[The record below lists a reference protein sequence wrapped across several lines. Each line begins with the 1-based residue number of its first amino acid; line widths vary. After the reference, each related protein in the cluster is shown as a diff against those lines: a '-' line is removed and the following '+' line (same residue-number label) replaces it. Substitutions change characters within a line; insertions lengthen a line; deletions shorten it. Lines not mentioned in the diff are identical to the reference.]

1 MQKHRPYPH
10 LALPLEATRSPVA
23 LNPPA
28 TEDYSPFE
36 FELGSAQDGLLDP
49 WDATPIATR
58 PASSLGVPPRSR
70 SRTRSAVDLVLPTMA
85 FPEPEI
91 YRSASQRSAFHPYHH
106 RSSRSD
112 SGHTLALEYE
122 DTDNGTSP
130 YSPSLTLPAD
140 EVESS
145 FPGLDSKVGMLT
157 RELSNMSLQSEEGLR
172 RFQTGELEEKDEEWH
187 FLIPSEAREALG
199 KREVQRQSVLFEII
213 KSERDY
219 VSDLNLIREV
229 FMESLASAS
238 PPIISDANRY
248 HNFTSTVFW
257 NLDRICARHEQMLA
271 ALFERQRDQHPL
283 VQSVADI
290 VLEAAFQFQTDYESY
305 IKHYPLAE
313 QRHRTELKYNKRYQ
327 EFTQQCSQDPRLRKR
342 DLITFLSRPVT
353 RLPRLNLMLEH
364 LHKLTDSDHPDA
376 EDLPVILSVLNDFLK
391 STQPGIEAAENKVK
405 FWDLCE
411 SLELDWYNESRSLI
425 HATTLVR
432 RSKSEMDWN
441 PWFDLYVALLDNFLL
456 ITKEEKR
463 AGGIIKRL
471 VVSRPIPLEYLRLGA
486 FDSPPESRKERAE
499 EGSILDSFRGS
510 NRSVYPFTVY
520 HAVEKSTRRYT
531 LYAPSE
537 LARKKWRDSLVDA
550 KGVDDVRRDA
560 NQWFVPQTI
569 DDGTFRLPGPRTAR
583 SNGSKRTLSGRVSQ
597 AVSFTASGGK
607 TFMAVGCSSGI
618 FIGRRGENYRK
629 ILSYGNVKS
638 IIVLQ
643 ESNKIII
650 HHDNYLL
657 SYSLE
662 VLARVA
668 QYQSPPSSL
677 DASLETIAGQDGSV
691 ICCQSGRIGD
701 FTIIVYAVKTFLQVT
716 VYTVEVCNPSDIRTA
731 SPRTFQNGILSFRP
745 FGEPLYI
752 PKEAFAVMPLAK
764 TIAICTER
772 GIVIADPAS
781 STKAVIS
788 VVPDFSIPSQ
798 NSNAA
803 DLKLRCEAAKP
814 LGLIRRDATELMVV
828 YDTMGCYITKHGQ
841 PARDCKFIRW
851 EIKATS
857 FVHRPP
863 HVLLF
868 SSEFIEIRD
877 VQTGLLEQVIEG
889 VDIRLVLHTPSS
901 RGPLFVAMRGQKGD
915 EDGVSDRIVELVET
929 AEITAVTP
937 ASGGFTPVE
946 GMWDEWDM

>member
-1 MQKHRPYPH
+1 MQNHRPYPH
-10 LALPLEATRSPVA
+10 VAIPPGARPL
-23 LNPPA
+23 LNPNTSTA
-28 TEDYSPFE
+28 EVYSPYA
-36 FELGSAQDGLLDP
+36 FELGSASDGLLNP
-49 WDATPIATR
+49 WDATPTARR
-58 PASSLGVPPRSR
+58 PTSRLDVPPRSR
-70 SRTRSAVDLVLPTMA
+70 SRTRSALEAVPPTIA

-91 YRSASQRSAFHPYHH
+91 YRSASQRSTVHPHYH

-112 SGHTLALEYE
+112 SGHVLGPEYE
-122 DTDNGTSP
+122 STDDGPSP
-130 YSPSLTLPAD
+130 YSPSVTLPAD
-140 EVESS
+140 EVN
-145 FPGLDSKVGMLT
+145 MLT

-172 RFQTGELEEKDEEWH
+172 RFQNGGLAEKDEEWH
-187 FLIPSEAREALG
+187 YLVPSEAREALG
-199 KREVQRQSVLFEII
+199 KREVERQSVLFEVF

-229 FMESLASAS
+229 VFAEPLASAS
-238 PPIISDANRY
+238 PPIIGDANR
-248 HNFTSTVFW
+248 HQSFLSTVFW
-257 NLDRICARHEQMLA
+257 NLDQICARHEQMLA

-290 VLEAAFQFQTDYESY
+290 ILEAAFQFQADYESY

-327 EFTQQCSQDPRLRKR
+327 EFTQRCSQDPRVRKR

-353 RLPRLNLMLEH
+353 RLPRLNLILEH
-364 LHKLTDSDHPDA
+364 LHKLTDSDHPDN

-391 STQPGIEAAENKVK
+391 STQPGIAAAENQVK

-411 SLELDWYNESRSLI
+411 SLVFNKGEIIELDRYNDNRSLI
-425 HATTLVR
+425 HAGTLVR

-441 PWFDLYVALLDNFLL
+441 PWFELYVALLDNFLL

-463 AGGIIKRL
+463 GGFIKHL
-471 VVSRPIPLEYLRLGA
+471 VVSRPIPLEYLRLGG
-486 FDSPPESRKERAE
+486 FDDPPESRKERAE

-510 NRSVYPFTVY
+510 HRSVYPFTVY

-537 LARKKWRDSLVDA
+537 SARTRWRDALVDA
-550 KGVDDVRRDA
+550 KGVDDVRGEA
-560 NQWFVPQTI
+560 NQWFVPQVV
-569 DDGTFRLPGPRTAR
+569 DDGAFRVPGPRMVR
-583 SNGSKRTLSGRVSQ
+583 SKKPPSGRVVQ
-597 AVSFTASGGK
+597 AVSFTASGGRS
-607 TFMAVGCSSGI
+607 FMVVGCSSGI
-618 FIGRRGENYRK
+618 FVGRRGENYRK
-629 ILSYGNVKS
+629 ILSYENVKS

-643 ESNKIII
+643 EFNKIII

-677 DASLETIAGQDGSV
+677 DASLETIAGQDGGV
-691 ICCQSGRIGD
+691 LCCQAGQIGER
-701 FTIIVYAVKTFLQVT
+701 TIIVYAIKTFFQVT
-716 VYTVEVCNPSDIRTA
+716 VYAVEICHPSEIRAA
-731 SPRTFQNGILSFRP
+731 SPRTLQNGILSFRP
-745 FGEPLYI
+745 FGEPLYV
-752 PKEAFAVMPLAK
+752 PKDAFSVMPMAK
-764 TIAICTER
+764 TIAICTDR
-772 GIVIADPAS
+772 GIVIANPTGAGKS
-781 STKAVIS
+781 VIA
-788 VVPDFSIPSQ
+788 VVPDFGGAS
-798 NSNAA
+798 NSSNTAE
-803 DLKLRCEAAKP
+803 LKARCETAKP

-828 YDTMGCYITKHGQ
+828 YDNMGCYITKHGQ
-841 PARDCKFIRW
+841 PARDSMFIRW

-889 VDIRLVLHTPSS
+889 VDIRLLLYTPSL
-901 RGPLFVAMRGQKGD
+901 RGPLYVAMRGQKDD
-915 EDGVSDRIVELVET
+915 EEGASDRLVELVET
-929 AEITAVTP
+929 AEITAATP
-937 ASGGFTPVE
+937 ASGGFTPSE